1 VSIPTLEQA
10 KTHLRQID
18 SDLDTAIG
26 IAISGA
32 QAEMDGYLGGEPTA
46 TRWPAEAAV
55 PGDVLAAALTLTAVH
70 FEAGTPDDAERRRK
84 AAYALLA
91 KHRTDAGIRGA

>member
-1 VSIPTLEQA
+1 MRIPTLEQA

-32 QAEMDGYLGGEPTA
+32 QAEMDGYLGGEPSA

-55 PGDVLAAALTLTAVH
+55 PGDVLAAALTLTA
-70 FEAGTPDDAERRRK
+70 ARPTTRS
-84 AAYALLA
+84 AAARPPTRCWQSTA
-91 KHRTDAGIRGA
+91 PMPAFGGRDGS